1 MKLVSLISE
10 LEFHTYQG
18 MIRISYDENVSLNKI
33 ADAVRALPGVTVTTQ
48 AGSNKGNHTAVFK
61 IKLISL
67 KPPMEAFENLKK
79 TAINKVPAI
88 KRLEIGTK
96 TIEKK

>member
-1 MKLVSLISE
+1 MKLVKLISE

-18 MIRISYDENVSLNKI
+18 MVRISYNEKVSLNKI

-48 AGSNKGNHTAVFK
+48 AGSNKENRTAVFK

-67 KPPMEAFENLKK
+67 KPPLEAFDNLKN
-79 TAINKVPAI
+79 TALTKVPAI
-88 KRLEIGTK
+88 KRFEIGSK